1 MHFLANKPHI
11 VFQES
16 VKSGAWRQFVG
27 IETGGWNVSLES
39 SRIACTSCPLL
50 DCSGLIAPDAASLAA
65 IENFKVGEVRL
76 ERGGQVMIQGTRS
89 AHVYTV
95 VSGVLIRYRLMDDGR
110 RQIINFSFPGDLVGL
125 QATLEEPMTHA
136 VEALTDAR
144 LCAFPRD
151 KFRSFIGRFPNLS
164 YDLVWLAAKEEA
176 ALEEHLVA
184 LGQRNARER
193 IAYLALFLVQRAL
206 NTGLTEGR
214 HRLVLSVTQSQIADM
229 LGLSLV
235 HTNRS
240 LQALRR
246 EDLVRWSLTT
256 IEIPD
261 MEAVRKFVQF
271 DRNLLGNRPF
281 I

>member
-1 MHFLANKPHI
+1 M
-11 VFQES
+11 
-16 VKSGAWRQFVG
+16 
-27 IETGGWNVSLES
+27 SLET
-39 SRIACTSCPLL
+39 SRHTCVECPLL
-50 DCSGLIAPDAASLAA
+50 DCPGLSSPSEDRRKLIDDFKLGEIALD
-65 IENFKVGEVRL
+65 
-76 ERGGQVMIQGTRS
+76 RGGQVVIQGVRS
-89 AHVYTV
+89 AHVYTLLE
-95 VSGVLIRYRLMDDGR
+95 GVMIRFRLLDDGR
-110 RQIINFSFPGDLVGL
+110 RQIINFLFPGDLIGL
-125 QATLEEPMTHA
+125 QSALNEPMTHG
-136 VEALTDAR
+136 VEALTEAR

-151 KFRSFIGRFPNLS
+151 RFRDFITRFADLS

-193 IAYLALFLVQRAL
+193 IAYLALFLIERAEA
-206 NTGLTEGR
+206 TCRTDGPHRISLT
-214 HRLVLSVTQSQIADM
+214 VTQSQIADM

-246 EDLVRWSLTT
+246 EGLVTWSLNT

-261 MEAVRKFVQF
+261 MEAVRRYVQF
-271 DRNLLGNRPF
+271 EYAAKHQRPY